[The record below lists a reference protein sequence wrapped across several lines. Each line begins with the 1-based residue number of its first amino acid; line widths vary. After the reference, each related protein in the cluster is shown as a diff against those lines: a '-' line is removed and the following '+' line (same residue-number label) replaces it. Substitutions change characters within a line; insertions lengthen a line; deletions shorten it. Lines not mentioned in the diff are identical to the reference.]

1 MAMWLFLGLLFFS
14 LLVTVFMWLVP
25 PWLWRLS
32 QQQKQQFEQRSEH
45 HFAASFLFLRGQ
57 EVFKLFMAVL
67 VLLLFILWLLGGR
80 ILLVALIIFGCF
92 LLWPMYLGML
102 KKRRLARFEK
112 QFPDYLLAL
121 AGALRA
127 GSSLGVAMQRITPL
141 SYAPLSQEMGLLLR
155 EQRMGVSLEQALEQL
170 HSRMPCEGSS
180 LFKSAIAVAG
190 QSGGGLAE
198 LFESMA
204 KTISRRLYVE
214 GRIRALTAQGR
225 LQAWVMALLP
235 ALVGVALYV
244 IDYELIAPLWQQR
257 SGQIVLGLIV
267 VLELFGLWLISKIV
281 NVNL

>member
-1 MAMWLFLGLLFFS
+1 MWLFLGLILFF
-14 LLVTVFMWLVP
+14 LLITVFMWYVP

-32 QQQKQQFEQRSEH
+32 QQQKKQFEQRSEH
-45 HFAASFLFLRGQ
+45 HFAASFVFLRGQ
-57 EVFKLFMAVL
+57 EVFKFFVAILL
-67 VLLLFILWLLGGR
+67 VLLFILWLLGAR
-80 ILLVALIIFGCF
+80 IVLVFLVVLGCF
-92 LLWPMYLGML
+92 LLWPLYLRIL
-102 KKRRLARFEK
+102 KKRRLMHFEK

-141 SYAPLSQEMGLLLR
+141 SHAPLSQEMGLLLR
-155 EQRMGVSLEQALEQL
+155 EQRMGIGLEQALEQL
-170 HSRMPCEGSS
+170 YKRMPCEGSS
-180 LFKSAIAVAG
+180 LFKSAITVAG

-204 KTISRRLYVE
+204 QTISKRLYVE

-235 ALVGVALYV
+235 VLVGGALYV

-257 SGQIVLGLIV
+257 SGQMILGLMV

-281 NVNL
+281 NVSL

>member
-1 MAMWLFLGLLFFS
+1 MWLFIGLLFFS
-14 LLVTVFMWLVP
+14 LLVAALTWFMP

-32 QQQKQQFEQRSEH
+32 QQQKQQFEQHSEH
-45 HFAASFLFLRGQ
+45 HFAASFVFLRGQ
-57 EVFKLFMAVL
+57 EVFKLFIAVL
-67 VLLLFILWLLGGR
+67 LALLFMLWLLGAK
-80 ILLVALIIFGCF
+80 ILFVVILIFCCF
-92 LLWPMYLGML
+92 LLWPVYLRLL
-102 KKRRLARFEK
+102 KKRRLVHFEK

-141 SYAPLSQEMGLLLR
+141 SHVPLSQEMGLLLR
-155 EQRMGVSLEQALEQL
+155 EQRMGVSLVQALEQL
-170 HSRMPCEGSS
+170 HERMPCEGSS

-204 KTISRRLYVE
+204 QTISKRLYVE

-235 ALVGVALYV
+235 VFVGGALYV

-267 VLELFGLWLISKIV
+267 ILELFGLWLINKIV
-281 NVNL
+281 NVSL

>member
-1 MAMWLFLGLLFFS
+1 MWLFIGLTFS
-14 LLVTVFMWLVP
+14 FLLVVAFMWFVP

-32 QQQKQQFEQRSEH
+32 QQQKQQFEQHSER
-45 HFAASFLFLRGQ
+45 HFAASFLFLQGQ
-57 EVFKLFMAVL
+57 EIFKLFIAVL
-67 VLLLFILWLLGGR
+67 IFLVAMLWLLGGK
-80 ILLVALIIFGCF
+80 ILWVSLLVLGCF
-92 LLWPMYLGML
+92 LLWPVYLGFL
-102 KKRRLARFEK
+102 KKRRLMRFEK

-141 SYAPLSQEMGLLLR
+141 SHAPLSQEMGLLLR
-155 EQRMGVSLEQALEQL
+155 EQRIGVGLEQALEQL
-170 HSRMPCEGSS
+170 HARMPCEGCS

-204 KTISRRLYVE
+204 QTISKRLYVE

-235 ALVGVALYV
+235 VLVAGALYL

-257 SGQIVLGLIV
+257 SGQAVLVLIIL
-267 VLELFGLWLISKIV
+267 LELLGLWLISKVV
-281 NVNL
+281 NVSL

>member
-1 MAMWLFLGLLFFS
+1 MWLFIGLLFFS
-14 LLVTVFMWLVP
+14 LLVAALTWFMP

-32 QQQKQQFEQRSEH
+32 QQQKQQFEQHSEH
-45 HFAASFLFLRGQ
+45 HFAASFVFLRGQ
-57 EVFKLFMAVL
+57 EVFKLFIAVL
-67 VLLLFILWLLGGR
+67 LALLFMLWLLGAK
-80 ILLVALIIFGCF
+80 ILFVVILIFCCF
-92 LLWPMYLGML
+92 LLWPVYLRLL
-102 KKRRLARFEK
+102 KKRRLVRFEK

-141 SYAPLSQEMGLLLR
+141 SHVPLSQEMGLLLR
-155 EQRMGVSLEQALEQL
+155 EQRMGVSLVQALEQL
-170 HSRMPCEGSS
+170 HERMPCEGSS

-204 KTISRRLYVE
+204 QTISKRLYVE

-235 ALVGVALYV
+235 VFVGGALYV

-267 VLELFGLWLISKIV
+267 ILELFGLWLINKIV
-281 NVNL
+281 NVSL

>member
-1 MAMWLFLGLLFFS
+1 MWLFIGLLFFS
-14 LLVTVFMWLVP
+14 LLVVALMWFVP

-32 QQQKQQFEQRSEH
+32 QQQKQQFERHSEH
-45 HFAASFLFLRGQ
+45 HFAASFVFLRGQ

-67 VLLLFILWLLGGR
+67 LALLFMLWLLGAR
-80 ILLVALIIFGCF
+80 ILFVASLVLCCF
-92 LLWPMYLGML
+92 LLWPVYLGLL

-141 SYAPLSQEMGLLLR
+141 SHVPLSQEMGLLLR
-155 EQRMGVSLEQALEQL
+155 EQRMGVSLVQTLEQL
-170 HSRMPCEGSS
+170 HERMPCEASS

-204 KTISRRLYVE
+204 QTISRRLYVE

-235 ALVGVALYV
+235 VMVGGALYV

-267 VLELFGLWLISKIV
+267 ILELFGLWLINKIV
-281 NVNL
+281 NVSL